1 MQWKVCVLPEF
12 LAEGFKAVVVCVNE
26 NFLDASF
33 CGRIFDETFVN
44 DLPATVDACGENGE
58 FHTFVFD
65 GKSFKNPVKYEIAEI
80 YRHELEF
87 PSGEVSKFAYAKLIS

>member
-1 MQWKVCVLPEF
+1 MVDEF
-12 LAEGFKAVVVCVNE
+12 LAEKFKAVVVCVNE
-26 NFLDASF
+26 QFLDASF
-33 CGRIFDETFVN
+33 CGRIFDQDFVN

-65 GKSFKNPVKYEIAEI
+65 GAMFKNPVRFEIAEI

-87 PSGEVSKFAYAKLIS
+87 PSGDVSKFAYARLVP